1 MRENCGKRDIGEQE
15 NRNGEEERRNP
26 NAEGGNKSE
35 ISRWKLKMGYRHFP
49 WKRVGKF
56 LNDVYRFVRAFLSIS
71 LFSLSPSFSGRT
83 DAEHK
88 VRAASFPKGEKE
100 GRKEGWRRR
109 EDDRE
114 GGIHPDYA
122 NKRNGFHIWSFNE
135 AKTIAGEEE
144 EEEKKNVN
152 GLHRIFKR
160 PLLSFVLS
168 SFSSV
173 QLFLDSSRDHSFQ
186 VVSHTFLLSS
196 FLSPSSFR
204 NNPLHLPLRFY
215 PISPPLRKISP
226 RNVNFCLVD

>member
-1 MRENCGKRDIGEQE
+1 MEKSGEISE
-15 NRNGEEERRNP
+15 RCLPVCSCVPFYLSFFPLPLFLRANRRGTQSSSCKFSKGGERR
-26 NAEGGNKSE
+26 
-35 ISRWKLKMGYRHFP
+35 
-49 WKRVGKF
+49 
-56 LNDVYRFVRAFLSIS
+56 
-71 LFSLSPSFSGRT
+71 
-83 DAEHK
+83 
-88 VRAASFPKGEKE
+88 KE
-100 GRKEGWRRR
+100 GRVKRR